1 MMVNISYLWQ
11 LIGSMEDATAKL
23 ENLIEKGDQV
33 GINRLRSMILD
44 IQKIIEKE
52 VTGGKKDE
60 K

>member
-1 MMVNISYLWQ
+1 MANISYLWQ

-23 ENLIEKGDQV
+23 EKLVEKGDQV

-44 IQKIIEKE
+44 IQKIIETE
-52 VTGGKKDE
+52 VTGGKNE

>member
-1 MMVNISYLWQ
+1 MMANISYLWQ

-23 ENLIEKGDQV
+23 ENLVEKGDQV

-44 IQKIIEKE
+44 IQKIIETE
-52 VTGGKKDE
+52 VTGGKNE

>member
-1 MMVNISYLWQ
+1 MMANISYLWQ

-23 ENLIEKGDQV
+23 ENLVEKGDQV

-44 IQKIIEKE
+44 LQKIIETE
-52 VTGGKKDE
+52 VTGGKNE

>member
-1 MMVNISYLWQ
+1 MMANISYLWQ

-23 ENLIEKGDQV
+23 EKLVEKGDQV

-44 IQKIIEKE
+44 IQKIIETE
-52 VTGGKKDE
+52 VTGGKNE